1 MLAVLPL
8 ATRSGAASQARERS
22 RGRVAGAKAPR
33 ASGGGRSRSESLLRE
48 RVERLLATEIS
59 FIANNEFV
67 GRRDAAERL
76 SELARRVEAGE
87 ATETQRRSSGLP
99 SHLAGLC
106 ETPLLAA
113 DEERELFRRLNYCKY
128 RANALRARL
137 SRSKPDAGKVAEV
150 QELLTKAERLRNHL
164 IRANTRLV
172 MSIARRFAD
181 ERNSFDDLLSHGIAS
196 LMHSVE
202 KFDYDRGYRFS
213 TYATCAVRRD
223 LYRLVMGRKRDLQ
236 RFATGATEVL
246 AGCTD
251 VAADSETLT
260 EGAWHQLSGSLREM
274 MAKLDDRERVILAAR
289 FGLEGMGK
297 RCSYSRLGDRLGI
310 SKERVRQL
318 ANRALDKLRDLAPQY
333 QLESMLA

>member
-1 MLAVLPL
+1 VVG
-8 ATRSGAASQARERS
+8 SRS
-22 RGRVAGAKAPR
+22 R
-33 ASGGGRSRSESLLRE
+33 RSADARLLE
-48 RVERLLATEIS
+48 RVEQLLATEIS
-59 FIANNEFV
+59 FIANDEFV
-67 GRRDAAERL
+67 GRRETAERL
-76 SELARRVEAGE
+76 SDLARRVELGE

-99 SHLAGLC
+99 SHLAGMC
-106 ETPLLAA
+106 ETPLLGA

-137 SRSKPDAGKVAEV
+137 SRSNPDAQKVAEID
-150 QELLTKAERLRNHL
+150 QLLTRAERLRNHL

-181 ERNSFDDLLSHGIAS
+181 ARNSFDDLLSHGIAS

-223 LYRLVMGRKRDLQ
+223 LYRLVMSRKRDLQ
-236 RFATGATEVL
+236 RFSTGATEML

-251 VAADSETLT
+251 AGADPEALT
-260 EGAWHQLSGSLREM
+260 EVAWKQLSGSLREM
-274 MAKLDDRERVILAAR
+274 MTKLDDRERVILAAR
-289 FGLEGMGK
+289 FGLEGMDK
-297 RCSYSRLGDRLGI
+297 RCSYSHLGDRLGI

-318 ANRALDKLRDLAPQY
+318 ANRALDKLRELAPAY
-333 QLESMLA
+333 HLEGMLA